1 MYKLR
6 IIVMTVMLSALL
18 SVIAGRLVYIQLVDQ
33 SMLALQGD
41 QRTLRTDVLPASR
54 GMIVDRNQ
62 QPLAVSTPMTTLFA
76 DPRKITPAQ
85 LPSLAADLGMDAGA
99 LIERYQRFQNKAFMY
114 IERRMVPSQAEVV
127 LAKNYDGVYGKTE
140 YQRFY
145 PTGEVMANV
154 LGFTDVDGNG
164 IEGLERSYDAFMQPE
179 LGEVDVVKDVRGR
192 VIRVIEETA
201 APVNGGD
208 LQLTID
214 AQLQYLAYRE
224 LKAAVQARNA
234 KGGSVVVMDPR
245 TGDVLAIANQPS
257 FNPNDRSTVDPNG
270 LRNRAV
276 IDPFEPGSVIK
287 PFTVAAALESGEYGV
302 YTLVD
307 TAPGFLRVTGQTI
320 RDSGNYGEISLGDI
334 VRRSSNVGATKIALH
349 IGAQDVWSTLWE
361 SGVGQP
367 LNLGFPAETN
377 GQLANRPRWSDAQTA
392 TMSYGYGFTTSAVHL
407 ARAYSALAND
417 GVLPPAR
424 LVKGVQTDQP
434 KRIFSAKTAADVRQM
449 LGSVVEDGTG
459 RRAGL
464 TLYTAGGKTG
474 TVHKVGANGYD
485 DSRYRSTFVGM
496 APIENPELVVVITID
511 EPQGEEYYGGEVAA
525 PVFSAILNRALPM
538 AGVTPNKDQPQLARG
553 DQ

>member
-1 MYKLR
+1 MYVRR
-6 IIVMTVMLSALL
+6 ILVMTVMLSALL
-18 SVIAGRLVYIQLVDQ
+18 SVVVGRLVYIQVVDHT
-33 SMLALQGD
+33 MLASQGD

-54 GMIVDRNQ
+54 GMIVDRNN
-62 QPLAVSTPMTTLFA
+62 QPLAVSTPMTTIFA
-76 DPRKITPAQ
+76 DPRKISPEQ
-85 LPSLAADLGMDAGA
+85 LPSIAADLGMDAGE

-114 IERRMVPSQAEVV
+114 LERRMVPQQADAV
-127 LAKNYDGVYGKTE
+127 LANNYAGVYGMTE

-145 PTGEVMANV
+145 PAGEVLANV
-154 LGFTDVDGNG
+154 LGFTDVDGQG
-164 IEGLERSYDAFMQPE
+164 IEGLERTYDEMMQPE
-179 LGEVDVVKDVRGR
+179 LGAVDVVKDVRGR

-201 APVNGGD
+201 APEDGRD

-214 AQLQYLAYRE
+214 TQLQYLAYRE
-224 LKAAVQARNA
+224 LKAAVEARNA
-234 KGGSVVVMDPR
+234 KGGSVVIMDPR
-245 TGDVLAIANQPS
+245 SGDILALANQPS
-257 FNPNDRSTVDPNG
+257 FNPNDRSSVDPNG

-307 TAPGFLRVTGQTI
+307 TAPGFMRVTGHTI
-320 RDSGNYGEISLGDI
+320 RDSGNYGEISLSDI
-334 VRRSSNVGATKIALH
+334 IRRSSNVGASKLAMH
-349 IGAQDVWSTLWE
+349 IGAQDVWSALWD
-361 SGVGQP
+361 SGIGQP

-377 GQLANRPRWSDAQTA
+377 GQLTNRPRWSDAQTA

-407 ARAYSALAND
+407 ARAYSAIAND

-424 LVKGVQTDQP
+424 LVQGVQTDQP
-434 KRIFSAKTAADVRQM
+434 KRVFSEQTATDVRRM

-485 DSRYRSTFVGM
+485 DNRYRSTFVGM
-496 APIENPELVVVITID
+496 APVERPEMVVVITID

-525 PVFSAILNRALPM
+525 PLFSGILNRALPM
-538 AGVTPNKDQPQLARG
+538 AGVVPDKDQPQLARG
-553 DQ
+553 E